1 MFNKKMPFL
10 VSVSSNLKF
19 KTPKHIINIQ
29 KITLVDSIRKI
40 LNHDSKHGFTV
51 DNLQM
56 NIEIEVLIDE
66 LKIIKGPNLNTV
78 VTKENSTK
86 I

>member
-40 LNHDSKHGFTV
+40 LNHDQNTI
-51 DNLQM
+51 LQ
-56 NIEIEVLIDE
+56 
-66 LKIIKGPNLNTV
+66 
-78 VTKENSTK
+78 
-86 I
+86 

>member
-1 MFNKKMPFL
+1 
-10 VSVSSNLKF
+10 
-19 KTPKHIINIQ
+19 
-29 KITLVDSIRKI
+29 
-40 LNHDSKHGFTV
+40 
-51 DNLQM
+51 M
-56 NIEIEVLIDE
+56 NIEFEVLIDE